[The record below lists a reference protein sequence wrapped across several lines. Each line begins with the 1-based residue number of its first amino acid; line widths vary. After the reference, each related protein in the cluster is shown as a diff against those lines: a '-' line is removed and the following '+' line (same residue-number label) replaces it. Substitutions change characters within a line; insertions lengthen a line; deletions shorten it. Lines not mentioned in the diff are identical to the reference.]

1 MTTFLVL
8 TALFVG
14 ATAISYRQHRVAG
27 IRQGLGV
34 SWRMFQV
41 VAPNMAIG
49 MLLAGMAQ
57 VVLPAELISRWM
69 GNESGLTGVLIG
81 TVVGSV
87 VPGGPYVV
95 VPLIGSV
102 YHTGAGPGAIAAF
115 VSAWSLSPITRTV
128 MFEIPFLGGALTAAR
143 LIVST
148 PASIAIGLLT
158 IPIYDLLFG

>member
-8 TALFVG
+8 TGLFVG
-14 ATAISYRQHRVAG
+14 SSAIAYRQRRASG
-27 IRQGLGV
+27 IRQGLAV
-34 SWRMFQV
+34 SWRMFMV

-69 GNESGLTGVLIG
+69 GEGSGLTGVLIG
-81 TVVGSV
+81 TIVGSI

-102 YHTGAGPGAIAAF
+102 YGSGAGPGAIAAF
-115 VSAWSLSPITRTV
+115 VSAWSLSPVTRTV
-128 MFEIPFLGGALTAAR
+128 MFELPFLGGALTAAR

-148 PASIAIGLLT
+148 PASIAVGLLT
-158 IPIYDLLFG
+158 IGVHRLLFG